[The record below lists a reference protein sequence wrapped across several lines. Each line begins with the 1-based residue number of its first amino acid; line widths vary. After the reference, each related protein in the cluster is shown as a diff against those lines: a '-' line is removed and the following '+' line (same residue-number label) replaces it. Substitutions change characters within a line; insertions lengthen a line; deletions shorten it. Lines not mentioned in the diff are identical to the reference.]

1 MFTKK
6 ERSEGFLF
14 VLPWF
19 IGFLLFQAAPIIQSL
34 SLSFTEW
41 DLMSKPLFVGFN
53 NYVHLFSKDP
63 LFWKSLKVTL
73 IYALCSI
80 PLCVITALIVALLL
94 NQAIPGRSVLRA
106 IYYLPAITSGVAVSM
121 AWRLIYNPDFGL
133 LNYLLLKFGIHGPAW
148 LSDTKWALP
157 SIIIMA
163 IWASGAT
170 MILYLAG
177 LQGIPRYLYEAAEL
191 DGANSFQKFTKVTLP
206 MLTPTIFFNIVISL
220 IGSLQIFT
228 EAYVMTGGGPQ
239 YSTYFYSLYIYE
251 NAFRYFKMGYASA
264 LAWIIFIVI
273 LVLTILQ
280 VYLSKKWVYYEF

>member
-1 MFTKK
+1 MFIRKK
-6 ERSEGFLF
+6 QVEGFLF

-19 IGFLLFQAAPIIQSL
+19 IGFLLFQVIPIIQSL
-34 SLSFTEW
+34 SFSFTEW
-41 DLMSKPLFVGFN
+41 DLMTEPVFVGLN
-53 NYVHLFSKDP
+53 NYIRLFREDP
-63 LFWKSLKVTL
+63 LFWKSLKVTVT
-73 IYALCSI
+73 YTLCSI
-80 PLCVITALIVALLL
+80 PLCVITALVIALLL
-94 NQAIPGRSVLRA
+94 NQAIPGRSILRA
-106 IYYLPAITSGVAVSM
+106 VYYLPAITSGVAVSM

-133 LNYLLLKFGIHGPAW
+133 LNYLLSKIGIQGPAW

-157 SIIIMA
+157 SLIIMA

-177 LQGIPRYLYEAAEL
+177 LQGIPRELYEAAEL
-191 DGANSFQKFTKVTLP
+191 DGAGPFQKFTKVTLP

-228 EAYVMTGGGPQ
+228 EPYVMTGGGPQ
-239 YSTYFYSLYIYE
+239 YSTYCYSLYIYE

-264 LAWIIFIVI
+264 LAWIMFIII